1 MRRPEKDGARYFG
14 PFFSATV
21 VRELLDVVR
30 LVFPIRTCRRAISP
44 DRPTRPCVQY
54 EIGQCVGPCTGNV
67 TPEAYRELIGR
78 VIRFLEG
85 DEKPILRELTE
96 RMKGAAAQM
105 QYEKA
110 GVYRDR
116 IAAVEQIM
124 QKQKA
129 IVAGG
134 GDQDVIVTQRQ
145 QEDALVQML
154 LVRGGKMIGSE
165 LHVIERA
172 GDEPE
177 DEILLSFML
186 QYYGEDHM
194 PAREILI
201 GQPVAEVE
209 TLAPLLSEKCGR
221 KVVITQP
228 QRGEKRQLVD
238 MAMKNLRDAALK
250 RERRLANAYS
260 RTLGA
265 LRELQEALGIDN
277 LPLRIE
283 GYDISNTQ
291 GAQSVGSM
299 VVMKGGLSSNK
310 DYRIFRIRTVE
321 GPNDFASMREVI
333 TRRLT
338 HGKKEREERL
348 SQGLD
353 PAGGKFSELPDL
365 ILIDGGRGQLNAAL
379 EAMRECGLSVPMFGL
394 AKRVE
399 EIVLPDEETSIF
411 LDRHSEALHLIQ
423 RLRDEAHRFAITH
436 HRSLRSSAALSS
448 RLDAIPGVGPTR
460 KRALLTHFTTIQEL
474 LAADEK
480 ALCQVDG
487 VSEKTAALIW
497 RALHGEG

>member
-1 MRRPEKDGARYFG
+1 
-14 PFFSATV
+14 
-21 VRELLDVVR
+21 
-30 LVFPIRTCRRAISP
+30 
-44 DRPTRPCVQY
+44 
-54 EIGQCVGPCTGNV
+54 
-67 TPEAYRELIGR
+67 
-78 VIRFLEG
+78 
-85 DEKPILRELTE
+85 
-96 RMKGAAAQM
+96 
-105 QYEKA
+105 
-110 GVYRDR
+110 
-116 IAAVEQIM
+116 M

-177 DEILLSFML
+177 DEILVSFML

-338 HGKKEREERL
+338 HGLKEREERL

-353 PAGGKFSELPDL
+353 PAGGRFSELPDL

-379 EAMRECGLSVPMFGL
+379 EAMRECGLSIPMFGL

-448 RLDAIPGVGPTR
+448 RLDAIPGIGPAR